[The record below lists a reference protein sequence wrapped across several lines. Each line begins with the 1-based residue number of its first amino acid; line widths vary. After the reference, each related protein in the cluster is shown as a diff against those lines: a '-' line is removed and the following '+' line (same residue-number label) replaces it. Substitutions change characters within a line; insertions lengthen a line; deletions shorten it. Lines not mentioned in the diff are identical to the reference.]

1 MRKIHYLSKYL
12 SYVKLD
18 YFFLKL
24 KFLFVKDIPIL
35 TYHRVC
41 DISNI
46 EDYPFDIELISTDT
60 ENFSWQMEFIKKHY
74 NPIHL
79 SRIIDYLDD
88 DIALPSNPIVITI
101 DDGFDDVYTN
111 AFPILK
117 GLDIPATL
125 FITTSFLE
133 EEKTIWYER
142 LAHFILQTDYRI
154 VIADLAFEIPASK
167 DISVRRQYYSQLVE
181 RLKLVPNGK
190 RIELLNELYE
200 KYGENYYATS
210 IDIRNLSRPLNWEQI
225 VEMSESILEVGS
237 HSLTHPV
244 FTSLTNENLRRELVD
259 SKNILESAMGI
270 KIDSIAY
277 PVGTKIAFDERVKAA
292 TSDAAYKLGLTY
304 VEGRNNP
311 KKLDRFA
318 LKRVH
323 IDRDIAKHTFI
334 CKLALPSIFDQ

>member
-18 YFFLKL
+18 YFFLKVKL
-24 KFLFVKDIPIL
+24 LLIKDIPIL

-46 EDYPFDIELISTDT
+46 EGYPFDIELISTDT

-79 SRIIDYLDD
+79 SRIIDYLDE
-88 DIALPSNPIVITI
+88 DIALPLNPIVITF
-101 DDGFDDVYTN
+101 DDGFDDIYNN

-117 GLDIPATL
+117 RLDIPASL
-125 FITTSFLE
+125 FMTTSFVE

-142 LAHFILQTDYRI
+142 LAHFILKTDYKI
-154 VIADLAFEIPASK
+154 VISDLSFEIPASK

-181 RLKLVPNGK
+181 QLKLLPNSK
-190 RIELLNELYE
+190 RIKLIEELYE
-200 KYGENYYATS
+200 NYNENYYATS
-210 IDIRNLSRPLNWEQI
+210 KSVRSLSRSLNWDQ
-225 VEMSESILEVGS
+225 ILELSKSIFEIGS

-244 FTSLTNENLRRELVD
+244 FTSLTDKDLRHELVD
-259 SKNILESAMGI
+259 SKNILESKLALN
-270 KIDSIAY
+270 IDAIAY
-277 PVGTKIAFDERVKAA
+277 PVGTLIAFDERVKAA
-292 TSDAAYKLGLTY
+292 TSDSEYKLGLTY

-311 KKLDRFA
+311 KNLDRFA
-318 LKRVH
+318 LKRMHV
-323 IDRDIAKHTFI
+323 DRDLPKDTFI
-334 CKLALPSIFDQ
+334 CKLAMPSIFNQ

>member
-24 KFLFVKDIPIL
+24 KFLLVKDIPIL

-79 SRIIDYLDD
+79 SRIIDYLDE
-88 DIALPSNPIVITI
+88 DIALPLNPIVITF
-101 DDGFDDVYTN
+101 DDGFDDVYEN

-117 GLDIPATL
+117 KFDIPASL
-125 FITTSFLE
+125 FITTSFVD

-142 LAHFILQTDYRI
+142 LAHFILQADYLI
-154 VIADLAFEIPASK
+154 VVAELGFEIPASK
-167 DISVRRQYYSQLVE
+167 DISLRRQYYSQLVE
-181 RLKLVPNGK
+181 QLKLLPNIK
-190 RIELLNELYE
+190 RVELLEELY
-200 KYGENYYATS
+200 KNYNENYYATS
-210 IDIRNLSRPLNWEQI
+210 SSVRSLSRPLNWEQI

-244 FTSLTNENLRRELVD
+244 LTSLTNEDLKDELVE
-259 SKNILESAMGI
+259 SKNILESKLEI
-270 KIDSIAY
+270 KIDTIAY
-277 PVGTKIAFDERVKAA
+277 PVGTEFAFDERVEVA
-292 TSDAAYKLGLTY
+292 TADAGYKLGLTY

-311 KKLDRFA
+311 KKMNRFS
-318 LKRVH
+318 LKRMHV
-323 IDRDIAKHTFI
+323 DRDLPKDTFI
-334 CKLALPSIFDQ
+334 CKLAMPSIFNQ